1 MRLLAGLCAAL
12 WFSLA
17 AAAAPV
23 TATPLLEEFGVTQA
37 QLAPGYWLARL
48 AEPNAERLAPAEIA
62 ALNDALLERDRNTFD
77 LARMPATLDRTR
89 VSAWIAPLVRV
100 ASRPLFDETGKR
112 IAAARVAGWM
122 LNARLDAI
130 PARTTTRH
138 GLVVRRADLRALP
151 TRDRA
156 FNTPGDADLD
166 RLQETAFFPGT
177 PVIIAYESR
186 DKAWWFV
193 VGPRYAAWIEK
204 NAVAEAS
211 AAEVLAYAR
220 RAPALVVTGATVRAT
235 FADETAQYP
244 GVLLDMGV
252 RVPPTGEQPAVDQY
266 TVELPA
272 RGPDGNLRLASAL
285 LPRSADVRN
294 GYLPLSSANVLAQA
308 FKFVGERYGWGH
320 AGGTRDC
327 SGFVAE
333 VYRSF
338 GLELPRNTGAQ
349 AASPALNILR
359 FGKGDDAARRLA
371 ALRAAEP
378 GDVVYVPGHA
388 MMIIGQVDGRPW
400 VIQDAYDVRRRL
412 PDGAIE
418 RRRANGVVVTP
429 LEPLL
434 VDDGR
439 TVIEAMV
446 SILRV
451 RR

>member
-77 LARMPATLDRTR
+77 LARVQATLDRTR

-220 RAPALVVTGATVRAT
+220 RAPALDCTIRQAAAHVI
-235 FADETAQYP
+235 
-244 GVLLDMGV
+244 GVLDHPG
-252 RVPPTGEQPAVDQY
+252 PAVDLADDHHGVPRHVDDVAGLGRAQCG
-266 TVELPA
+266 EPA
-272 RGPDGNLRLASAL
+272 RRVVAFAE
-285 LPRSADVRN
+285 AQDVQRRAR
-294 GYLPLSSANVLAQA
+294 GL
-308 FKFVGERYGWGH
+308 
-320 AGGTRDC
+320 GTR
-327 SGFVAE
+327 VARQLE
-333 VYRSF
+333 AEGAIDLGDEAAAVAGAAGVAPSVAF
-338 GLELPRNTGAQ
+338 AHELEGLRQ
-349 AASPALNILR
+349 HV
-359 FGKGDDAARRLA
+359 
-371 ALRAAEP
+371 RAAE
-378 GDVVYVPGHA
+378 GQVAVAYVCTARQQCGCESQIPVWA
-388 MMIIGQVDGRPW
+388 ARGQFDGVLVDGRLFACW
-400 VIQDAYDVRRRL
+400 WYANTHVQQHARVLRGLVCKRRANR
-412 PDGAIE
+412 GTRHHE